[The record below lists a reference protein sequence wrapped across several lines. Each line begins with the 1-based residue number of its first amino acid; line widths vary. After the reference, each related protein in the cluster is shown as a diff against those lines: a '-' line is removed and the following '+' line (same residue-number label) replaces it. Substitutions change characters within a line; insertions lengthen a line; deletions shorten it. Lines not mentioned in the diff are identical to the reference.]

1 MDLKVIN
8 EITTEIKNFKSIEEF
23 NLYYQKHK
31 DDMNNQTTQ
40 YLNRV
45 YKIVT
50 PDGVEYRITK
60 KNCQKEGTKRVGG
73 DIFLKKVVKTNELKE
88 LEQDVIK
95 AEQQLLNNRCSEL
108 RLKVSGLEESVA
120 HDIENL
126 KSMFSQNLSTFDN
139 EIKDLKQ
146 SYELKF
152 TALDK
157 KIAELTNTVNQ
168 IAKYINQQIF

>member
-95 AEQQLLNNRCSEL
+95 A
-108 RLKVSGLEESVA
+108 
-120 HDIENL
+120 DIENL

-152 TALDK
+152 TTLDK

-168 IAKYINQQIF
+168 IAKYINQQMF

>member
-1 MDLKVIN
+1 MELKVIN

-60 KNCQKEGTKRVGG
+60 KNCSKEGTKRVGG

-95 AEQQLLNNRCSEL
+95 A
-108 RLKVSGLEESVA
+108 
-120 HDIENL
+120 DIENL
-126 KSMFSQNLSTFDN
+126 KN
-139 EIKDLKQ
+139 ELETKVNIEQYKQ
-146 SYELKF
+146 TIDCLNSHMDEI
-152 TALDK
+152 DK
-157 KIAELTNTVNQ
+157 KINELKSTVNQ
-168 IAKYINQQIF
+168 IAKYINQQMLDN

>member
-1 MDLKVIN
+1 MELKVIN

-60 KNCQKEGTKRVGG
+60 KNCSKEGTKRVGG

-95 AEQQLLNNRCSEL
+95 A
-108 RLKVSGLEESVA
+108 
-120 HDIENL
+120 DIENL
-126 KSMFSQNLSTFDN
+126 KNELETKVNIEQYKQTIDCLNLHMD
-139 EIKDLKQ
+139 EI
-146 SYELKF
+146 
-152 TALDK
+152 DK
-157 KIAELTNTVNQ
+157 KINELKSTVNQ
-168 IAKYINQQIF
+168 IAKYINQQMLDN

>member
-95 AEQQLLNNRCSEL
+95 A
-108 RLKVSGLEESVA
+108 
-120 HDIENL
+120 DIENL
-126 KSMFSQNLSTFDN
+126 KNELTAVLSRSAMFEELPACQSM
-139 EIKDLKQ
+139 IKDLKQ

-168 IAKYINQQIF
+168 IAKYINQQMLD

>member
-95 AEQQLLNNRCSEL
+95 A
-108 RLKVSGLEESVA
+108 
-120 HDIENL
+120 DIENL

-157 KIAELTNTVNQ
+157 KNC
-168 IAKYINQQIF
+168 

>member
-95 AEQQLLNNRCSEL
+95 A
-108 RLKVSGLEESVA
+108 
-120 HDIENL
+120 DIENL

>member
-95 AEQQLLNNRCSEL
+95 A
-108 RLKVSGLEESVA
+108 
-120 HDIENL
+120 DIENL

-168 IAKYINQQIF
+168 IAKYINQQMLD

>member
-108 RLKVSGLEESVA
+108 A

-157 KIAELTNTVNQ
+157 KIAELTKTVNQ
-168 IAKYINQQIF
+168 IAKYINQQMLD

>member
-95 AEQQLLNNRCSEL
+95 A
-108 RLKVSGLEESVA
+108 
-120 HDIENL
+120 DIENL
-126 KSMFSQNLSTFDN
+126 KNELTACQSMMTNKVNIEQYKQTIDCLNNHMD
-139 EIKDLKQ
+139 EI
-146 SYELKF
+146 
-152 TALDK
+152 DK
-157 KIAELTNTVNQ
+157 KINELKSTVNQ
-168 IAKYINQQIF
+168 IAKYINQQMLND

>member
-1 MDLKVIN
+1 MELKVIN

-23 NLYYQKHK
+23 NLFYQKHK
-31 DDMNNQTTQ
+31 DEMNNQTTQ

-60 KNCQKEGTKRVGG
+60 KNCSKEGTKRVGG
-73 DIFLKKVVKTNELKE
+73 DVFLKKVVKTNELKE

-95 AEQQLLNNRCSEL
+95 AEQQLLSNRCSEH
-108 RLKVSGLEESVA
+108 A

-126 KSMFSQNLSTFDN
+126 KNMLSNKVDN
-139 EIKDLKQ
+139 EQYKQ
-146 SYELKF
+146 AIDCLNSHMNEI
-152 TALDK
+152 DK
-157 KIAELTNTVNQ
+157 KINELKTTVNQ
-168 IAKYINQQIF
+168 IAKYINQQISGI

>member
-95 AEQQLLNNRCSEL
+95 A
-108 RLKVSGLEESVA
+108 
-120 HDIENL
+120 DIENL

-152 TALDK
+152 TTLDK

-168 IAKYINQQIF
+168 IAKYINQQMLD

>member
-95 AEQQLLNNRCSEL
+95 A
-108 RLKVSGLEESVA
+108 
-120 HDIENL
+120 DIENL

-152 TALDK
+152 TTLDK
-157 KIAELTNTVNQ
+157 KNC
-168 IAKYINQQIF
+168 

>member
-95 AEQQLLNNRCSEL
+95 A
-108 RLKVSGLEESVA
+108 
-120 HDIENL
+120 DIENL

-168 IAKYINQQIF
+168 IAKYINQQMF

>member
-95 AEQQLLNNRCSEL
+95 A
-108 RLKVSGLEESVA
+108 
-120 HDIENL
+120 DIENL

-152 TALDK
+152 TTLDK
-157 KIAELTNTVNQ
+157 KIAELTKTVNQ
-168 IAKYINQQIF
+168 IAKYINQQMLD